1 MHLLR
6 LTPILHMKQ
15 HLFLH
20 RTWQPTRIALLYLRI
35 RYGSASNTKII
46 KTIVIFSSLIKP
58 VVMQTSLS
66 WLFQENRRCKLFG
79 EYVHFFTSQC
89 VQFHCSILQLPFNR
103 LYYTFIRQKKQHMTF
118 SVILS
123 VHCKYWLR
131 LLRAYMF
138 FLYFWRYYS
147 FIETYSIR
155 YDKTLLYIF
164 MFRCDNILILSALP
178 AFEPNRIALRF
189 HLKYS

>member
-1 MHLLR
+1 MLCRHHCHDFCR
-6 LTPILHMKQ
+6 
-15 HLFLH
+15 
-20 RTWQPTRIALLYLRI
+20 
-35 RYGSASNTKII
+35 
-46 KTIVIFSSLIKP
+46 KTAAASSLDN
-58 VVMQTSLS
+58 
-66 WLFQENRRCKLFG
+66 LFK
-79 EYVHFFTSQC
+79 FFTSQC

-123 VHCKYWLR
+123 VHHKYWLR
-131 LLRAYMF
+131 LLCAYMF
-138 FLYFWRYYS
+138 FLYFRQYYS
-147 FIETYSIR
+147 CIETYSIR

-164 MFRCDNILILSALP
+164 MFRCDNTLILSVLP